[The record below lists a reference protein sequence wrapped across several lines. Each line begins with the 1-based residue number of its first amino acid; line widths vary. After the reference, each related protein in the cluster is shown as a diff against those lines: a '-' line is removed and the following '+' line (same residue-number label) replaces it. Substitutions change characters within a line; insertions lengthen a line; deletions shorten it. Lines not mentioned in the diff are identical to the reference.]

1 MSLQPI
7 DSNLFQTGRNV
18 MAGNYSDE
26 YTPIDILMEQCRTE
40 LENYF
45 TIQLAGDSSVQAL
58 RFT

>member
-1 MSLQPI
+1 
-7 DSNLFQTGRNV
+7 